1 MDQGSSKAMNSA
13 PTANANKT
21 PHAPSTLA
29 AFLSYLVP
37 GLGQIYQKRYGK
49 GALFMVSLLGMFM
62 LGQAMGQWQNVYV
75 PREQQRGNL
84 VNSLVLR
91 WHYVGQ
97 FWIGVAAWPAL
108 YKYFN
113 PPPPPGFTLTLE
125 AHDPAK
131 KDDVIRAVEKLTKLA
146 MKEAKEVVEGP
157 PRDILHGLTK
167 DKALQVVKELEE
179 AGAKASIEKTPLP
192 FFARY
197 QRVPDE
203 TELNVFLV
211 NSDKTPDLGWVYTV
225 VAGMLNILVMY
236 DAYAGPIFLAVP
248 KPAAK
253 ESSAPKTQAHK
264 EGVA

>member
-1 MDQGSSKAMNSA
+1 MNSA

-21 PHAPSTLA
+21 PHEPSTLA

-49 GALFMVSLLGMFM
+49 GVLFMVSLLGMFM
-62 LGQAMGQWQNVYV
+62 LGQAMGEWQNVYV
-75 PREQQRGNL
+75 PREGGPGQRGRGNL
-84 VNSLVLR
+84 VSSLVLR
-91 WHYVGQ
+91 WHYAGQ

-108 YKYFN
+108 WHYFGM
-113 PPPPPGFTLTLE
+113 PV
-125 AHDPAK
+125 PA
-131 KDDVIRAVEKLTKLA
+131 
-146 MKEAKEVVEGP
+146 
-157 PRDILHGLTK
+157 
-167 DKALQVVKELEE
+167 EE
-179 AGAKASIEKTPLP
+179 ANRFVHK
-192 FFARY
+192 Y
-197 QRVPDE
+197 QRAPEE
-203 TELNVFLV
+203 TELNKFLV
-211 NSDKTPDLGWVYTV
+211 DSDKTPDLGWVYTV